1 MIRSWIYHLKRVYA
15 ACFRRPFGSKA
26 AANLLEASVDWSSQ
40 PPARLRGRPFLVGS
54 GSPGVPEFLQPPRE
68 GFPPVYVPA
77 ENGEFSPEEWAVAV
91 REATRDEAGV
101 GAVLFRGMPLRTAKD
116 FSRTIVQS
124 SKSYPFMVTVEP
136 QTAMRI
142 GSAQLSL
149 RSRLNLALLFQG
161 NVIRENPREFATV
174 YCFACNSALQNNA
187 FYGDLRFDWSKH
199 RGHLVECVNSLA
211 LKPMSYE
218 GGAAKREN
226 VESNIIF
233 YCQQPAGPGQGGE
246 TVMVDVREIFR
257 NLDSAVVDK
266 FRKLGIRY
274 YRYMPERGDF
284 FHGYNS
290 WKETFRT
297 ESRDDV
303 EKYMTSQGMTWQWG
317 EDGSISWW
325 YNLPAM
331 KLYKGEWLWF
341 CQPTIGNADFITA
354 HPDYDSTR
362 PIPPHLSPFNSQ
374 YGDGSDIEPEV
385 LQHIRDVTW
394 QAAVG
399 FQMKRRDV
407 LVLNNMYTQ
416 HGRLGYTGDRKLL
429 VYLAESSA

>member
-54 GSPGVPEFLQPPRE
+54 DSPGVPEFLQPPRE

-101 GAVLFRGMPLRTAKD
+101 GAVLIRGMPLRTAKD
-116 FSRTIVQS
+116 FSR
-124 SKSYPFMVTVEP
+124 
-136 QTAMRI
+136 
-142 GSAQLSL
+142 
-149 RSRLNLALLFQG
+149 
-161 NVIRENPREFATV
+161 
-174 YCFACNSALQNNA
+174 
-187 FYGDLRFDWSKH
+187 
-199 RGHLVECVNSLA
+199 CVNSLA

-226 VESNIIF
+226 VESNVDTASSEHPLMSIEPHNEMSYARYYPEKIIF
-233 YCQQPAGPGQGGE
+233 YCQQPADPGQGGE
-246 TVMVDVREIFR
+246 TVMVDVREILR

-274 YRYMPERGDF
+274 HRYMPERGDF
-284 FHGYNS
+284 FHGCNS

-341 CQPTIGNADFITA
+341 CQPTLGNADFITA

-362 PIPPHLSPFNSQ
+362 PIPPHLCPFNSQ

-407 LVLNNMYTQ
+407 LVLNNMYIQ

-429 VYLAESSA
+429 VFLAESSA